1 MNINGMSGKHRRSI
15 RLEGY
20 DYSREGIYFITIC
33 TQDRR
38 HWFGQI
44 FGEAMQLSRFGQI
57 AYDQWLLLPERF
69 PGLALDVCQVMPNHL
84 HGILEIVTPT
94 SQTMNDM
101 VCAYKSLVALACLDL
116 FKVQKPGIQMGK
128 LWQRNYH
135 EHIIRDDRSYR
146 NIADYIVNNP
156 ANWSLDKFYDIS

>member
-1 MNINGMSGKHRRSI
+1 MSGKHRRSI

-20 DYSREGIYFITIC
+20 DYSREGLYFITIC

-38 HWFGQI
+38 HWFGHI
-44 FGEAMQLSRFGQI
+44 LGETMQLSSFGQI

-69 PGLALDVCQVMPNHL
+69 PGLALDAYQLMPNHL
-84 HGILEIVTPT
+84 HGILEIVHPT
-94 SQTMNDM
+94 SQTMNDI

-116 FKVQKPGIQMGK
+116 FKAEKPGLRMGK
-128 LWQRNYH
+128 LWQRNYY
-135 EHIIRDDRSYR
+135 EHIIRSDQSYK

-156 ANWSLDKFYDIS
+156 ANWPSDKFYDT